1 MATGFGA
8 QDLAAQALVV
18 AAVVA
23 LAVWAILVAALAV
36 ATRARTPEPRPA
48 GLEPGGEEPPAVVA
62 LLCNGWRLGGEAVPA
77 TLVDLAARKVVRFER
92 TDADRFEVHL
102 AGAAAATEALA
113 PYERQVLDHV
123 RGLAEGGVV
132 PCEALTTG
140 PQDQSRRWLTR
151 FQRAVVD
158 DARARGVSRPR
169 WSRPMTLTVG
179 IVAVAPAA
187 LAAGAVVALSEE
199 STTSSSD
206 DPVGAFIGLGV
217 VAWGVLMAVFRML
230 RAERDTDEGLA
241 AAGRWLGLAENLEA
255 AGSFPDLPP
264 TAVAIWDRYLAYAVA
279 FGLAAT
285 TVHAVPLGAE
295 SDTEAWSSVGGRWR
309 IVRVRYPARIPPGWG
324 RPPWMVLLAG
334 VAQTALL
341 TFVAV
346 QILPSVLDG
355 SDGALDDVQRDQQVL
370 VLVVG
375 AVLVLLTV
383 VLVAVTVRA
392 LTMLVFG
399 LLDLGRARDVE
410 GLVLRLRTRGSES
423 KTTFVAVDDGSADH
437 LRAWVP
443 RSLPAGLHQ
452 GCWVRVEVSPNLGF
466 VRSLE
471 VVPEPAAA
479 LRLRST
485 TA

>member
-1 MATGFGA
+1 VLTGFEA
-8 QDLAAQALVV
+8 QDLAAQPLAA

-23 LAVWAILVAALAV
+23 LAAWAILVAALAV
-36 ATRARTPEPRPA
+36 ATRARPPEPRPA

-92 TDADRFEVHL
+92 TGPDRFEVHL
-102 AGAAAATEALA
+102 TGTAAATDALA

-140 PQDQSRRWLTR
+140 PQDQSRRWLAR

-158 DARARGVSRPR
+158 DARARGASRPR
-169 WSRPMTLTVG
+169 WSRAMTMTVG
-179 IVAVAPAA
+179 IVAVVPAA

-199 STTSSSD
+199 GTTSGSD
-206 DPVGAFIGLGV
+206 DPVGAFVGIGV
-217 VAWGVLMAVFRML
+217 VGWGVLMAVFRAL

-334 VAQTALL
+334 IAQTALL
-341 TFVAV
+341 AFVAV
-346 QILPSVLDG
+346 QVLPAVLDG
-355 SDGALDDVQRDQQVL
+355 SDGVLDDVQDDQQAL
-370 VLVVG
+370 LLVVG
-375 AVLVLLTV
+375 AALLLVTV
-383 VLVAVTVRA
+383 VLLAVTVRA
-392 LTMLVFG
+392 LTMLVLG
-399 LLDLGRARDVE
+399 GLDLGRARDVQ
-410 GLVLRLRTRGSES
+410 GLVLRLRTRGSKS
-423 KTTFVAVDDGSADH
+423 KTTSVAVDDGSTDH

-443 RSLPAGLHQ
+443 RTLPAGLRQ
-452 GCWVRVEVSPNLGF
+452 GCWVRVKVSPNLGF

-471 VVPEPAAA
+471 VVPEPAEA
-479 LRLRST
+479 LRLGTT